1 MKSQDVIEQQYHEA
15 IKTLV
20 EKVKADPY
28 ILAVIVAG
36 SFSYAQVWEKSDLD
50 VEIIG
55 RDGVRPTQDFFVLVE
70 NGVNI
75 HASLTPRNRFK
86 QRIEGAQQGSVVHS
100 YFSHSTLLFSRDAS
114 IQEWYDKNASRR
126 GIGERDKQLQLLNV
140 AASTLPNLLYAEK
153 QFYVNRDI
161 VTCFLNLLI
170 VVQGLARIEVL
181 LNDEI
186 PTREVIQPALG
197 YNPDFFNRV
206 YTELINCEKNEA
218 VIQDT
223 LDAVN
228 GYLDER
234 RFIFQPVLD
243 YLREEKAPRS
253 NTEIDAYFKASLDE
267 GSLALVCQWLA
278 WKGIIQQIAVPT
290 KLTVKSQ
297 VSVEEPAYYYDE
309 ARLQSAPTENDGAPL
324 SVVCERLIANRAT
337 APTGKDGARLQSA
350 PTEKGEPSA
359 EPVSS
364 PLSVVCER
372 LIANRAAA
380 PTENDGARLESAPT
394 GNDDARLE
402 SAPTSVVCDRPSA
415 IHRQIREALARLADT
430 LQQDRYVLAA
440 ILTSNLAEDN
450 VWEKTTP
457 YVTVILRDG
466 TRFQH
471 AERQLIE
478 ENVPIRIELSTR
490 RQYRQKLERTLQGNT
505 LHAILAESEM
515 LFCKEPGL
523 TDWLKD
529 VTDRSRQSEI
539 GERDKHSQLLNEAGW
554 ATAILA
560 KAEKWFHLKR
570 DFDYAFVYLTTVI
583 QQLARVETL
592 MHGETPKRKVIYQAI
607 KHNPS
612 FFNAVFTDI
621 LDKPKDEAMVKQVLE
636 QVDAY
641 LEDRVST
648 LFKPLLDFLAEAGE
662 VRTITDIYERFGQR
676 NLLFEL
682 ACEWLAQKGF
692 IEQFS
697 ASIRLTKDSQ
707 VSVEQPAYYYD
718 ADNPFL

>member
-1 MKSQDVIEQQYHEA
+1 MKSQDVIKQQYHEA

-20 EKVKADPY
+20 EKVKTDPY

-55 RDGVRPTQDFFVLVE
+55 RDGIRPTQDFFVLVE
-70 NGVNI
+70 SGVNI

-86 QRIEGAQQGSVVHS
+86 QRIEGAQQGSVTHS

-114 IQEWYDKNASRR
+114 IREWYDKNASRR

-153 QFYVNRDI
+153 QFYVNRDV

-197 YNPDFFNRV
+197 YNPDFFNHV

-228 GYLDER
+228 AYLDER
-234 RFIFQPVLD
+234 QFIFQPVLD

-253 NTEIDAYFKASLDE
+253 NTEIDAYFKASFDE

-278 WKGIIQQIAVPT
+278 WKGIIQQVAVPT

-297 VSVEEPAYYYDE
+297 VSVEEPAYYYDG
-309 ARLQSAPTENDGAPL
+309 ARLQSAPTE
-324 SVVCERLIANRAT
+324 
-337 APTGKDGARLQSA
+337 KDGARLQSA
-350 PTEKGEPSA
+350 PT
-359 EPVSS
+359 
-364 PLSVVCER
+364 SVVCE
-372 LIANRAAA
+372 
-380 PTENDGARLESAPT
+380 
-394 GNDDARLE
+394 
-402 SAPTSVVCDRPSA
+402 RPSA

-440 ILTSNLAEDN
+440 ILTSNVAEDN

-466 TRFQH
+466 TKFQH

-478 ENVPIRIELSTR
+478 ENVPIRVELSTR

-515 LFCKEPGL
+515 LFCKEPGFAE
-523 TDWLKD
+523 WLESCVGTRGPAD
-529 VTDRSRQSEI
+529 NIGTRGPSYNEEAVGETSRSRIPPVGETSRSRQSEI

-570 DFDYAFVYLTTVI
+570 DFNYAFVYLTTVI
-583 QQLARVETL
+583 QQLARVEIL

-636 QVDAY
+636 QVDVY

-707 VSVEQPAYYYD
+707 VSVEQPAYYHD